1 MIVQAPEMREEKKVK
16 KVNQHPKQRGFHIK
30 QPHKLFDHIRTY
42 YKVSSDAALAHM
54 LDLSTPELS
63 RYRNGQKRVGARVI
77 LAVYDATKMPI
88 EDIREM
94 LK

>member
-1 MIVQAPEMREEKKVK
+1 MPIIQAPEMQ
-16 KVNQHPKQRGFHIK
+16 VNQRIGKKGFHLK
-30 QPHKLFDHIRTY
+30 TEHKLFDHIKEY
-42 YKVSSDAALAHM
+42 YKVSSDAALARM

-77 LAVYDATKMPI
+77 LAVYDATRMPI
-88 EDIREM
+88 ETIREL

>member
-1 MIVQAPEMREEKKVK
+1 MSIIQAPEMQ
-16 KVNQHPKQRGFHIK
+16 VNQRIGTKGFHIK
-30 QPHKLFDHIRTY
+30 QEHRLFDYIRTY

-77 LAVYDATKMPI
+77 LAVYDATRMPI
-88 EDIREM
+88 EEIREL
-94 LK
+94 LKNA